1 MGGPDT
7 TGVVRGGGLVLHG
20 ALSLQTPVYIYIYI
34 YIWAGNGPP
43 PALSVEQ
50 AQRITI
56 KRLA

>member
-34 YIWAGNGPP
+34 WAGNGPP